1 MKKEKTESELIHEY
15 AKKVMRGKQSRGHV
29 DERFQFTKGERTVNK
44 ELWLDSDFY
53 FSVVFQSSRQKEE
66 FFKKMKLVPDEDLG
80 MQIVN
85 GLKLAER
92 LGIAL
97 TKEIAEKPPT
107 INLDLLP
114 FILDDETIP

>member
-1 MKKEKTESELIHEY
+1 MKKTESELVHEY

-53 FSVVFQSSRQKEE
+53 FAVVFQSSRQKEE

-92 LGIAL
+92 LGVTL